1 MQWELRWK
9 YWMAKTR
16 TPGVWRLKDG
26 GHYVRARVSDPVT
39 RSRSE
44 VSAVLRDAKTPRDAL
59 RTLDGLVEAK
69 RAELRGEIRTKQPWS
84 SFAASLLQ
92 ERIRKRIIES
102 EATVE
107 RWRDAIKIMIPA
119 FGKMDAPE
127 VQRKHIDHWIN
138 TTVADWM
145 EHGKPVQRKRRRGDE
160 LVTETVYVKP
170 EPTTVNG
177 WLRVLKT
184 ICEAVRVKFD
194 LTKSAFDGI
203 EFFPEGRTHTKERP
217 NALPPERL
225 PEFTA
230 IARAKFPQHYAMI
243 LLGFVT
249 GLRPSSLRPIRRRG
263 PEADIDWET
272 GVLQIR
278 RSHSRKQK
286 VMDATKIKRDDE
298 VALPPDVLAVLE
310 DHVAQ
315 LTPKQAASDLLFPG
329 RNGKLRTRN
338 VLAKPFAAI
347 TKAMGLPFPLTP
359 KGMRRTFQDA
369 ARAAA
374 IHDVVTRSISGHRT
388 ERMQHHYSTAQA
400 EEQRAALARI
410 HEMAKTGGKKGG
422 NEVEQ

>member
-1 MQWELRWK
+1 MKWEMRWK

-16 TPGVWRLKDG
+16 IPGVWRLRDG
-26 GHYVRARVSDPVT
+26 GHYVRSRVSDPVT
-39 RSRSE
+39 RTRFE
-44 VSAVLRDAKTPRDAL
+44 VAAVLRDAKTPRDAQ
-59 RTLDGLVEAK
+59 RRLDELVDAK

-92 ERIRKRIIES
+92 ERIRRKDIES
-102 EATVE
+102 EATVD
-107 RWRDAIKIMIPA
+107 RWRDAIKIMLPV
-119 FGKMDAPE
+119 FGHMDAPA
-127 VQRKHIDHWIN
+127 VQRKHIDHWLN

-145 EHGKPVQRKRRRGDE
+145 EHGKPVRRKRRRDGK
-160 LVTETVYVKP
+160 LVVETVHVRP
-170 EPTTVNG
+170 TATTVNG

-184 ICEAVRVKFD
+184 ICGAIKVKFD
-194 LTKSAFDGI
+194 LAKSAFEGI
-203 EFFPEGRTHTKERP
+203 AFFPEGRVHTRERP

-225 PEFTA
+225 AEFMQL
-230 IARAKFPQHYAMI
+230 ARAMFPQHYAMI

-249 GLRPSSLRPIRRRG
+249 GLRPSSLRPLRRRG

-272 GVLQIR
+272 GLLQVR
-278 RSHSRKQK
+278 RSHSRGQK
-286 VMDATKIKRDDE
+286 IMNATKTKKDTE

-310 DHVAQ
+310 EHVAA
-315 LTPKQAASDLLFPG
+315 LDGKQAASDLLFPG
-329 RNGKLRTRN
+329 DHGKLRTRN

-347 TKAMGLPFPLTP
+347 TKAMSLPYPLTP

-374 IHDVVTRSISGHRT
+374 VHDVVTRSISGHST

-410 HEMAKTGGKKGG
+410 HDLTQKGG
-422 NEVEQ
+422 NKGGKAER